1 MEDERAAVADL
12 DDLGEVL
19 LRLLRIDVRR
29 RVVAEHAEVL
39 VDAQVDRRRLD
50 VALVEG
56 VDDDA
61 PGVERLTDG
70 SVGQDHGGA
79 LY

>member
-1 MEDERAAVADL
+1 MEDERVAVADL

-19 LRLLRIDVRR
+19 LRFLRIDVRR
-29 RVVAEHAEVL
+29 RVVAEHAEVP
-39 VDAQVDRRRLD
+39 VDPQVDRRRLH
-50 VALVEG
+50 VALVER

-61 PGVERLTDG
+61 TGVERLTDG

-79 LY
+79 L